1 MCPRAPLRFL
11 LLSRIALMQAM
22 RTLLPFLL
30 VLLLPATAFAQAPAS
45 SPSAS
50 VRIGAGGA
58 FPMGD
63 DAKTTLY
70 DPGLSLSAG
79 VDVPLATRLSLTV
92 DFGYSRLFLDG
103 DFLVQQLRRADPT
116 GQLDDVDFD
125 FSGGAYST
133 FAGTAG
139 LNWILATSGGAAL
152 YVTGGPGLYYSFIGD
167 PDVEARG
174 PDGEPGEASVSFS
187 RSGSD
192 TALGAHLG
200 AGVQLR
206 MRSGIRLFIEPQF
219 VLLLGDT
226 RYAPV
231 RAGVS
236 FGGLFE

>member
-1 MCPRAPLRFL
+1 
-11 LLSRIALMQAM
+11 M

-30 VLLLPATAFAQAPAS
+30 VLLLPATVFAQAPAS

-50 VRIGAGGA
+50 VRVGAGGA
-58 FPMGD
+58 FPVGD
-63 DAKTTLY
+63 DAISTLY

-79 VDVPLATRLSLTV
+79 VDVPLAARLSLTV
-92 DFGYSRLFLDG
+92 DLGYSRLFLDS

-116 GQLDDVDFD
+116 EQLDDVDFS
-125 FSGGAYST
+125 FSGGAYSIL
-133 FAGTAG
+133 AGTAG
-139 LNWILATSGGAAL
+139 LKWIFATPGGAAF
-152 YVTGGPGLYYSFIGD
+152 YFTGGPGLYYSSIGD

-174 PDGEPGEASVSFS
+174 PDGEPEEASVSVS

-206 MRSGIRLFIEPQF
+206 TRSGIRLFVEPQF
-219 VLLLGDT
+219 VLLLEDT
-226 RYAPV
+226 RFAPV

-236 FGGLFE
+236 FGGMFE